1 MYIEIFSF
9 ENRKKG
15 RHYACLYG
23 TNFNITKMNQREK
36 SVRFIRLRRHRLA
49 LQRKVHQ
56 VFRGPIHYIH
66 NIFHLHLHSRRLR
79 EL

>member
-15 RHYACLYG
+15 APLCVLIRYKFQHNKDEIKG
-23 TNFNITKMNQREK
+23 K
-36 SVRFIRLRRHRLA
+36 SVRFIRLRHHRLA

-66 NIFHLHLHSRRLR
+66 NIFHLHLNSRRLR